1 MKKHNLMVGLTA
13 LLVMAF
19 VLGSCTPTQAPT
31 TQAPPAQETAAQEPP
46 AVELSPVEEW
56 AQGVKEKYGGTEIKL
71 AAASHPST
79 EAFKK
84 MTPSFEELTGIKVV
98 IDEMEEGALGQK
110 LLLEMSAP
118 TTDYDI
124 IMSYPEAMP
133 AMADA
138 EYLMPLDDFITS
150 PSTTPEWY
158 NYEDIL
164 QPYRDML
171 AIEGKHYGVPFAG
184 ETVFLFYR
192 CDLFE
197 EHNIAVPK
205 TMDELKEAAAYF
217 SENVEGVAG
226 ISWRTR
232 VGWEMTYMWSVF
244 IFPFGG
250 EMLDPTMTTPG
261 FNKPETIASLQYMID
276 MMKYAP
282 PGVESFSFPEAWDAF
297 MQGKT
302 AMMVEASAAAP
313 EVENREKS
321 LVAGKVCYAPMP
333 AGPAGAYSGV
343 WGWGYGIPNKSEK
356 KEAAYA
362 YIMYMTS
369 KELQD
374 EYIENGGIVSRTSYL
389 ENPEKQA
396 EFPYYQTILDTLGQA
411 EALMEKGYSVVI
423 PIPEWNTIS
432 EIAGTEGGKALVGQ
446 QTPEEACEKIQTQ
459 VAEVVK

>member
-1 MKKHNLMVGLTA
+1 MKKKRFIIRITA
-13 LLVMAF
+13 LLIIFAMIGA
-19 VLGSCTPTQAPT
+19 CTPTQTQTPEAPVEE
-31 TQAPPAQETAAQEPP
+31 APAE
-46 AVELSPVEEW
+46 ELSPIEEW
-56 AQGVKEKYGGTEIKL
+56 AKGVNDELGGTEIKI

-84 MTPSFEELTGIKVV
+84 MTPRFEEITGIKVV

-118 TTDYDI
+118 TSDYDI

-133 AMADA
+133 SMVDA
-138 EYLMPLDDFITS
+138 EYLMPLDEFIQDS
-150 PSTTPEWY
+150 SLTPDWY
-158 NYEDIL
+158 DYEDIL

-184 ETVFLFYR
+184 ETVFLFYQ

-197 EHNIAVPK
+197 EHGREVPK
-205 TMDELKEAAAYF
+205 TMDELKETAAYF
-217 SENVEGVAG
+217 QENVEGVAG
-226 ISWRTR
+226 LSWRTR

-276 MMKYAP
+276 MMEYAP
-282 PGVESFSFPEAWDAF
+282 PGVESFSFSEAWDAF

-313 EVENREKS
+313 EVENPEKS
-321 LVAGKVCYAPMP
+321 VIAGNVCYAPMP

-362 YIMYMTS
+362 YMMYTTS
-369 KELQD
+369 KGMQD
-374 EYIENGGIVSRTSYL
+374 EYIDNGGIVSRTSYL
-389 ENPEKQA
+389 TDPEKQA
-396 EFPYYQTILDTLGQA
+396 QFSYYQTIIDTLKQA
-411 EALMEKGYSVVI
+411 ADLMDKGYSVVI
-423 PIPEWNTIS
+423 PIPEWNTLS
-432 EIAGTEGGKALVGQ
+432 DIAGTEGGKALVGQ
-446 QTPEEACEKIQTQ
+446 QTAEEAGEKIQAQ
-459 VAEVVK
+459 VEEILP